1 MTLSPR
7 PLQLQAAGLALLWL
21 SLLSVSKAQPLVL
34 VSLPALIALRLW
46 SPQPLRQRRRLWTNA
61 IGLPLIGACLAMI
74 PLADRSAWLA
84 GFSNLLWLLSGLKLL
99 EVEQPGA
106 VRRSGLLLLL
116 AVGCAGVFAP
126 DLGPSLLQ
134 GGAALLAVGSLLAL
148 ELGGSS
154 QAGLIRRLLL
164 LVGVS
169 LPLMVAL
176 FVLAPRL
183 GPIWLLQG
191 GGNSTGLSDQL
202 DPGSIASL
210 ARSDAPAMRLQFE
223 GIGPPSPA
231 QRYWRILTLNQF
243 DGRRWSAAP
252 GEPALTPP
260 TPAEAATEQPQ
271 LVVLL
276 EPTNLRWLA
285 WQGRGQPL
293 PATIRRSADGG
304 LWQNEPVRSH
314 SLYRLA
320 GAGPQ
325 APQPWREVAP
335 TTQDLEVPA
344 ASNPRLQTL
353 GRQWGALAAPAARVE
368 AARQWFLA
376 QGFRYTL
383 EPGPLP
389 SENGLDTFLFSTRQG
404 FCEHFASAFT
414 ALMRSAGVPARV
426 VIGYQGGEWVKPI
439 GGGNGHLQV
448 RQSDAHAWSEVW
460 LPGQGWT
467 RVDPTAWVVPSRP
480 EQNLYDSLG
489 SAGSSNDQRLL
500 RESPSWLQ
508 WLGGQ
513 WQALD
518 LNWSLWVMQFDQ
530 TRQEALLRQLF
541 GSNASR
547 WQGAV
552 LIASVGLLLA
562 GTLVL
567 LHWLR
572 PQEQDRLR
580 RELER
585 CLQRLGIDLPP
596 GAPLEAALEA
606 AGPGVRQQLEPLL
619 IAYQQQRFAPAGQP
633 GQRRRQQAALI
644 RSLRRLRDLD
654 RPRFILSLGRARTS
668 P

>member
-1 MTLSPR
+1 MTLPSL
-7 PLQLQAAGLALLWL
+7 PLRLQAASLALLWL
-21 SLLSVSKAQPLVL
+21 ALLGLSKAEPLVL
-34 VSLPALIALRLW
+34 ISLPALILLRLW
-46 SPQPLRQRRRLWTNA
+46 NPQLLQRRRRLWANA
-61 IGLPLIGACLAMI
+61 IGLPLIGACLAVI
-74 PLADRSAWLA
+74 PIGDRSAWLA
-84 GFSNLLWLLSGLKLL
+84 GFSNLLWLLAGLKLL
-99 EVEQPGA
+99 EVEQAGA
-106 VRRSGLLLLL
+106 IRRSGLLLLL
-116 AVGCAGVFAP
+116 AVGAAGVFAQ

-148 ELGGSS
+148 ELGGGS
-154 QAGLIRRLLL
+154 QRGLIRRLLL

-169 LPLMVAL
+169 LPLVVAL

-191 GGNSTGLSDQL
+191 GGASTGLSDQL

-223 GIGPPSPA
+223 AMAPPPAA
-231 QRYWRILTLNQF
+231 QRYWRVLSLNQF
-243 DGRRWSAAP
+243 DGRRWSASRAA
-252 GEPALTPP
+252 PALAEP
-260 TPAEAATEQPQ
+260 TLANAAGLQPQ

-285 WQGRGQPL
+285 WEGRGLPL
-293 PATIRRSADGG
+293 PASIRRSADGG
-304 LWQNEPVRSH
+304 LWQPDPVRSR

-320 GAGPQ
+320 EAGPQ
-325 APQPWREVAP
+325 APQPWRGVPP
-335 TTQDLEVPA
+335 TPTDLVVPEQ
-344 ASNPRLQTL
+344 SNPRLQ
-353 GRQWGALAAPAARVE
+353 ALARRWGNLPQPAERVE

-389 SENGLDTFLFSTRQG
+389 TVDGLDAFLFEQKQG
-404 FCEHFASAFT
+404 FCEHFASAFS
-414 ALMRSAGVPARV
+414 ALMRGAGVPARV
-426 VIGYQGGEWVKPI
+426 VIGYQGGEWVQPL
-439 GGGNGHLQV
+439 GGGSGHLQV

-489 SAGSSNDQRLL
+489 SAGSADDQRLL

-530 TRQEALLRQLF
+530 ARQEELLRQLL
-541 GSNASR
+541 GPDASR
-547 WQGAV
+547 WQGALL
-552 LIASVGLLLA
+552 LISVGVLVGVALLL
-562 GTLVL
+562 LQ
-567 LHWLR
+567 WLR

-580 RELER
+580 LELER
-585 CLQRLGIDLPP
+585 CLNRLGLNVAP
-596 GAPLEAALEA
+596 GAPLETCLANLE
-606 AGPGVRQQLEPLL
+606 GPQRQQLEPLL
-619 IAYQQQRFAPAGQP
+619 LAYQRQRFAPAALRANP
-633 GQRRRQQAALI
+633 RDQRALI
-644 RSLRRLRDLD
+644 RSLRRLRPLD
-654 RPRFILSLGRARTS
+654 RSPFIFSLGRAWRLR
-668 P
+668 

>member
-1 MTLSPR
+1 MTISPL
-7 PLQLQAAGLALLWL
+7 PLRLQAASLGLLWL
-21 SLLSVSKAQPLVL
+21 TLLSLSKAEPLVL
-34 VSLPALIALRLW
+34 ISLPALILLRLW
-46 SPQPLRQRRRLWTNA
+46 SPPPLQQRRRLWANA
-61 IGLPLIGACLAMI
+61 LGLPLIGACLAVI
-74 PLADRSAWLA
+74 PLGDRSAWLA
-84 GFSNLLWLLSGLKLL
+84 GFSNLLWLLAGLKLL
-99 EVEQPGA
+99 EVEQAGA
-106 VRRSGLLLLL
+106 IRRCGLLLLL
-116 AVGCAGVFAP
+116 AVGAAGVFAQ

-148 ELGGSS
+148 ELGGGS
-154 QAGLIRRLLL
+154 QRGLIRRLLL

-169 LPLMVAL
+169 LPLVVAL

-191 GGNSTGLSDQL
+191 GGKSTGLSDQL

-223 GIGPPSPA
+223 AMAPPPPA
-231 QRYWRILTLNQF
+231 QRYWRVLSLNQF

-252 GEPALTPP
+252 GAPALAEP
-260 TPAEAATEQPQ
+260 TPASAEGLQPQ

-285 WQGRGQPL
+285 WDGRGLPL

-304 LWQNEPVRSH
+304 LWQPDPVRSR

-325 APQPWREVAP
+325 APQPWRGVPP
-335 TTQDLEVPA
+335 TTADLVIPPQ
-344 ASNPRLQTL
+344 SNPQLLALGKSWGTL
-353 GRQWGALAAPAARVE
+353 PQAAERVE

-389 SENGLDTFLFSTRQG
+389 SENGLDAFLFEQRQG
-404 FCEHFASAFT
+404 FCEHFASAFS
-414 ALMRSAGVPARV
+414 ALMRAADVPARV
-426 VIGYQGGEWVKPI
+426 VIGYQGGEWVQPL
-439 GGGNGHLQV
+439 GGGSGHLQV

-460 LPGQGWT
+460 LAGQGWT

-480 EQNLYDSLG
+480 EQSLYDSLG
-489 SAGSSNDQRLL
+489 AAGSSNDQRLL

-518 LNWSLWVMQFDQ
+518 LSWSLWVMQFDQ
-530 TRQEALLRQLF
+530 ARQEELLRQLL
-541 GSNASR
+541 GPNASR
-547 WQGAV
+547 WQGA
-552 LIASVGLLLA
+552 LLLFSVGVLLAVALLL
-562 GTLVL
+562 LQ
-567 LHWLR
+567 WLR
-572 PQEQDRLR
+572 PPSQDRLR

-585 CLQRLGIDLPP
+585 CLSRLGLQPAP
-596 GAPLEAALEA
+596 GEALESCLA
-606 AGPGVRQQLEPLL
+606 AASPALRQQLEPLL
-619 IAYQQQRFAPAGQP
+619 VAYQEHRFAPATHLNARHQE
-633 GQRRRQQAALI
+633 RALI
-644 RSLRRLRDLD
+644 QSLRRLRPLD
-654 RPRFILSLGRARTS
+654 RPRGLRSLGRAWRLR
-668 P
+668 